1 MALIDFSVQELS
13 EDLKIQDTTI
23 AYVESQ
29 MGPQRNQRYMQSIAR
44 VRLGLQTSPENFFYG
59 ETAFAGAQ
67 YVNLNALEFTML
79 TGTAEDGVYNDA
91 NVPGVELFS
100 VVDGVLTGTPGSET
114 VAAGDETAFLKLKV
128 NADLIEQ
135 VEIREGDTYTICDSS
150 GNPVDH
156 TVEQIHLSLKSSNKP
171 DFTFYEWHPQAKY
184 RFNRQC
190 NLITDAAAGAATAP
204 SVMAAAYMGDN
215 NYVLSKDLFAD
226 VKTAVLTLA

>member
-1 MALIDFSVQELS
+1 MALIDFDVQELS
-13 EDLKIQDTTI
+13 EPLKIQDSVI

-29 MGPQRNQRYMQSIAR
+29 MGPMRNQRYMQSIAR

-79 TGTAEDGVYNDA
+79 SGTAEAGVYDDT

-100 VVDGVLTGTPGSET
+100 VVDGVLSGAVGSET
-114 VAAGDETAFLKLKV
+114 VADGDETAFLKLKV

-135 VEIREGDTYTICDSS
+135 VEIREGDTYTICLA
-150 GNPVDH
+150 GTPTDH

-184 RFNRQC
+184 RFNRNC
-190 NLITDAAAGAATAP
+190 NLITDAAAGAAASPTTE
-204 SVMAAAYMGDN
+204 AAAYMGDN
-215 NYVLSKDLFAD
+215 NYVLSKDLFEK
-226 VKTAVLTLA
+226 VKAAVLTLA